1 MKKFAIVYG
10 EYTTPIQKKAVEKL
24 SEILLDATA
33 EYPVCINYADFIDDG
48 NFRCVYIGTKETNT

>member
-10 EYTTPIQKKAVEKL
+10 EYEAPVQKKAVEKL

-33 EYPVCINYADFIDDG
+33 EYPVCINYADFKDDG
-48 NFRCVYIGTKETNT
+48 KFRGVYIGTK